1 MKLTWTIA
9 ALVLILLA
17 ACTSEGTKHHN
28 RGIELGDEGRWEEAI
43 SEFDEAIELEG
54 DARTY
59 MARGISYGALGEFDR
74 AVADLDMA
82 IELDSELG
90 EAYGERGA
98 VYALAGDTEQ
108 ALADLQ
114 MALSL
119 VGDDQARAEI
129 KVLIEVLGGELPE
142 GELSPKRCAE
152 LATENPGGIIVFEGD
167 LTVEEK
173 IECGRL
179 LSQ

>member
-9 ALVLILLA
+9 TLVLIVLA
-17 ACTSEGTKHHN
+17 ACTSEGVKHHN
-28 RGIELGDEGRWEEAI
+28 VGIELADQGRWEEAI
-43 SEFDEAIELEG
+43 VEFDRAIELDG
-54 DARTY
+54 DPLSY
-59 MARGISYGALGEFDR
+59 MARGSSYGALDDFDQ
-74 AVADLDMA
+74 ALADLDKA
-82 IELDSELG
+82 IELDSGLG

-98 VYALAGDTEQ
+98 VYALAGDTER

-119 VGDDQARAEI
+119 VDDDQARAGI